1 MDATVQHTDS
11 GALPVRQL
19 CHTGRVPN
27 TTEQSSQDDNAQ
39 VRDSGLSRGGDTTM
53 TPSQAAEVEA
63 KKTFELFI
71 LWSKRTLY
79 FFTAFL
85 LVVVVGCN
93 NGVET
98 GKGATGSKY
107 NGEVYAPTN
116 IGEDK

>member
-1 MDATVQHTDS
+1 
-11 GALPVRQL
+11 
-19 CHTGRVPN
+19 
-27 TTEQSSQDDNAQ
+27 
-39 VRDSGLSRGGDTTM
+39 M
-53 TPSQAAEVEA
+53 TPRKSAEIEA

-85 LVVVVGCN
+85 VVVVVGCN

>member
-1 MDATVQHTDS
+1 
-11 GALPVRQL
+11 
-19 CHTGRVPN
+19 
-27 TTEQSSQDDNAQ
+27 
-39 VRDSGLSRGGDTTM
+39 M
-53 TPSQAAEVEA
+53 TPAQAAEIEA

-71 LWSKRTLY
+71 LWSKRGTLVAI
-79 FFTAFL
+79 FFL
-85 LVVVVGCN
+85 LFVVFKCN

>member
-1 MDATVQHTDS
+1 
-11 GALPVRQL
+11 
-19 CHTGRVPN
+19 
-27 TTEQSSQDDNAQ
+27 
-39 VRDSGLSRGGDTTM
+39 M
-53 TPSQAAEVEA
+53 TPAQAAEIEA

-71 LWSKRTLY
+71 LWSKRITLVAI
-79 FFTAFL
+79 FFL
-85 LVVVVGCN
+85 LFVVFKCN

>member
-1 MDATVQHTDS
+1 
-11 GALPVRQL
+11 
-19 CHTGRVPN
+19 
-27 TTEQSSQDDNAQ
+27 
-39 VRDSGLSRGGDTTM
+39 M
-53 TPSQAAEVEA
+53 TPAQAAEIEA

-71 LWSKRTLY
+71 LWSKRVTLVAI
-79 FFTAFL
+79 FFL
-85 LVVVVGCN
+85 LFVVFKCN